1 MLTTIDL
8 LEKACKGTGD
18 GVAKSGSLAR
28 ERRENGERA
37 ARGREVET

>member
-18 GVAKSGSLAR
+18 GVAKSGGSLAR

-37 ARGREVET
+37 ARERRG